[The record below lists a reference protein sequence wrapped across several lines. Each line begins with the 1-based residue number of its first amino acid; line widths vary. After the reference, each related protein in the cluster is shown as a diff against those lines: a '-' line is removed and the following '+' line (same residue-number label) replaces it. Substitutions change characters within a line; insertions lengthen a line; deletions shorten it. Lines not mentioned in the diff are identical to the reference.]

1 MLSTYRNTLLVA
13 LFDADIER
21 IFDERRLLQ
30 RWLDIEAALARA
42 QAEMGLIPAD
52 AAETIARNARVDA
65 LDADRVLQG
74 IRDTGHELVPVLR
87 ELQAR
92 CGAAGDFV
100 HIGATTQDV
109 LDTAAVL
116 QLREVLDLAER
127 ELRTVITR
135 LADAAERHADT
146 PMAGRTHGQHA
157 VPTTFGFKLAVV
169 TSELLR
175 HLDRLGEIRPRL
187 LVGQLGGAVGTLAG
201 FGPHGRE
208 LRDRVM
214 QILELGTPDIAWQ
227 ASRDR
232 FSEFVVF
239 AGMVGAT
246 LAKLGGDIARLQ
258 SSETGE
264 AREGMDPHYVG
275 SSTMPGKRNPARS
288 EAVVT
293 AANLLREVVG
303 TSLSAMQT
311 SHERDGVTWMSEI
324 STLPRASCL
333 LLVALRNTA
342 EIVGNLEVDAARMR
356 ANLDLLGGLVASE
369 AVALD
374 LARELG
380 RKQAYEIVARA
391 TARAAET
398 GRPLHEV
405 AGEEPFAAVMTAPR
419 LAVLRAPQSY
429 VGLAPD
435 ETRRIVALA
444 RARVGRGS
452 HGA

>member
-1 MLSTYRNTLLVA
+1 MLSAYRNTLLLA
-13 LFDADIER
+13 LADADIER

-30 RWLDIEAALARA
+30 RWLDVEAALARA
-42 QAEMGLIPAD
+42 QGEIGLIPAE
-52 AAETIARNARVDA
+52 AAETIATNARVDR
-65 LDADRVLQG
+65 LDVDRVLQG
-74 IRDTGHELVPVLR
+74 IRDTGHELVPLLR
-87 ELQAR
+87 ELSAR
-92 CGAAGDFV
+92 CGAAGDYV
-100 HIGATTQDV
+100 HVGPTTQDI

-116 QLREVLDLAER
+116 QLREVLDLTER
-127 ELRTVITR
+127 ELRTVIGR

-175 HLDRLGEIRPRL
+175 HLDRLAEIRPRL

-201 FGPHGRE
+201 FGPRGRE

-214 QILELGTPDIAWQ
+214 QLLELGTPDIAWQ

-232 FSEFVVF
+232 FTEFVVF

-246 LAKLGGDIARLQ
+246 LAKLGGDVARLQ
-258 SSETGE
+258 SSETAE
-264 AREGMDPHYVG
+264 AREGMDPRYVG

-293 AANLLREVVG
+293 AATLLREVVG
-303 TSLSAMQT
+303 TSLSAMLT

-324 STLPRASCL
+324 SSLPRASCL
-333 LLVALRNTA
+333 LLVALRGAA
-342 EIVGNLEVDAARMR
+342 EIVGHLEVDAARMR
-356 ANLDLLGGLVASE
+356 ANLDLLGGLVAAE

-374 LARELG
+374 LARDIG
-380 RKQAYEIVARA
+380 RQQAYEIVARA
-391 TARAAET
+391 TTRAAET
-398 GRPLHEV
+398 GRPLLEV
-405 AGEEPFAAVMTAPR
+405 AGEQPFAAVMTGPR
-419 LAVLRAPQSY
+419 IEVLRAPQSY
-429 VGLAPD
+429 VGQAPE

-444 RARVGRGS
+444 RARVGRRG
-452 HGA
+452 HVE